1 MSDDHQVSAE
11 LEYQR
16 LLSELH
22 AARAHLAELEA
33 AQRRLE
39 IDRSRM
45 GPAEAAASHAGLLAE
60 LTQARAT
67 TKLCHDEAENARA
80 RLNRSLTPSEP
91 NEMALDLPFEGFE
104 QPHFE
109 GPQ

>member
-22 AARAHLAELEA
+22 AARARLAELEA

-45 GPAEAAASHAGLLAE
+45 APAEAAASQAGLSAE
-60 LTQARAT
+60 LAQARAS
-67 TKLCHDEAENARA
+67 TKICHDEAEHARA
-80 RLNRSLTPSEP
+80 RLNRSLRPSEP
-91 NEMALDLPFEGFE
+91 DEMALDLPSEVFE

-109 GPQ
+109 GQQ